1 MTHALLPLLTT
12 TPPAGATVT
21 AAPIDTAYPGWD
33 PFHGT
38 LLIVFLAIAVGV
50 SFMCS
55 LLEAGLLSLP
65 RSYVATLKAE
75 GSKTGRRLEIIKGK
89 LDRALAAILT
99 LNTIAN
105 TFGAAGVGAQVQ
117 IMYGSAPTTIAMA
130 ILTLLILV
138 CSEIIPKSIGA
149 SYARPI
155 APFTALAI
163 TLLMVVLWPILVPLN
178 RLSRWVGAGDPAPVS
193 REEIASMAD
202 LGLTDG
208 ALGRE
213 ELRVIRN
220 LLGMTQVPVKEV
232 MTPRPVVFALP
243 QDMTV
248 QEVVGVHGRLRFSRI
263 PVYDGDLDHVVG
275 KVTRHA
281 ILHAHAEGET
291 DRKLNALMKD
301 MPVVPDA
308 ARLDQV
314 MDRFIREQRH
324 AMLVVDEF
332 GGTSGLITL
341 EDCIETLLGVEI
353 VDETDSTADMR
364 ELARRL
370 MERRQEAKAEE
381 ERTG

>member
-1 MTHALLPLLTT
+1 MHPVLAAGVPTASDV
-12 TPPAGATVT
+12 PA
-21 AAPIDTAYPGWD
+21 IGWNSTN
-33 PFHGT
+33 GS
-38 LLIVFLAIAVGV
+38 LLIVFFAIAIGV
-50 SFMCS
+50 SFLCS
-55 LLEAGLLSLP
+55 MLEAGVLSLP
-65 RSYVATLKAE
+65 RSYIASLKAA
-75 GSKTGRRLEIIKGK
+75 GAKSGGRLERIKNN

-99 LNTIAN
+99 LNTISHTA
-105 TFGAAGVGAQVQ
+105 GAVGVGAQVQ
-117 IMYGSAPTTIAMA
+117 IMFGSTINAIATA

-138 CSEIIPKSIGA
+138 LSEIIPKSLGA
-149 SYARPI
+149 AYARPL
-155 APFTALAI
+155 APFTAVTI
-163 TLLMVVLWPILVPLN
+163 SILMVVLWPILVPLN
-178 RLSRWVGAGDPAPVS
+178 WMSKWFGGGHQAPVS

-208 ALGRE
+208 ALDRE

-232 MTPRPVVFALP
+232 MTPRPVVFALS
-243 QDMTV
+243 QDTTV
-248 QEVVGVHGRLRFSRI
+248 RQVVDEYGRLRFSRI
-263 PVYDGDLDHVVG
+263 PLYDGDLDHVTG

-281 ILHAHAEGET
+281 ILHAYADGEY
-291 DRKLNALMKD
+291 DKPLRELMRD

-332 GGTSGLITL
+332 GGTAGLITL

-353 VDETDSTADMR
+353 VDETDTTADMR

-370 MERRQEAKAEE
+370 MRRKRQNFSAE
-381 ERTG
+381 TA